1 MKRTFIKCLISAT
14 AVILANSA
22 FAQLSGLGGLG
33 GSKASSSGGVSAEAL
48 VKSYVSGT
56 KSVHTADAKMLS
68 ALGLKEEAAKA
79 ELQANNLTE
88 GATASALEDATK
100 VQTESSKAI
109 AAKLDGQK
117 VTLDAEGKKEFTAGL
132 LNLAKGIKDYTNM
145 GSDVKSFKPSMT
157 SMGGAASAAMFI
169 AKSLPDNTSNLMG
182 TLKKAISFAKE
193 NKIEVPK
200 EATSLL

>member
-1 MKRTFIKCLISAT
+1 MKRTFIKCLIGAT

-22 FAQLSGLGGLG
+22 SAQLGGIGGLG
-33 GSKASSSGGVSAEAL
+33 GSKGGSSGGVSAEAL
-48 VKSYVSGT
+48 VKSYVAGT

-68 ALGLKEEAAKA
+68 ALGMKEEAAKA
-79 ELQANNLTE
+79 ELQASNLTE
-88 GATASALEDATK
+88 GATASALEDAAK
-100 VQTESSKAI
+100 VQTENSKAI

-145 GSDVKSFKPSMT
+145 SSDVKSFKPSMT
-157 SMGGAASAAMFI
+157 SIGGAASSAMFI
-169 AKSLPDNTSNLMG
+169 VKSLPDNTSNLMG